1 MTATVRHVPITTSN
15 DVAAGPPALEITGLT
30 KVYDDGTLALDDLSL
45 TVPAGG
51 FHGLLGPNGSGKS
64 TLIGIITGLVRGP
77 AGHVKVFGHDAV
89 SDHRLARTMVG
100 LAPQEVHLDRFL
112 TARDVLSFHGR
123 YFGMSKADA
132 IERADELLVSFDLE
146 NKAGSR
152 PNRLSGGMRR
162 RLLIARALVHRPRL
176 AILDEPTAGVDLEL
190 RHDLWQYLSRIH
202 RDEGTTVLLTT
213 QYLEEADRLAQRIA
227 VIDHGRVIADGSPAE
242 LKARVGDE
250 SVEVAVVRPA
260 DLPAATQI
268 LAAATSEDPIV
279 DVERSRVI
287 AGVTD
292 GAAAL
297 ARVSAAI
304 AEAGIATDDLGLR
317 RPTLD
322 EVFLSLTGHVTES
335 SDGEEAE

>member
-1 MTATVRHVPITTSN
+1 MTATVRHVPITSSH
-15 DVAAGPPALEITGLT
+15 DAASGPPALEITGLS

-112 TARDVLSFHGR
+112 TAREVLSFHGR
-123 YFGMSKADA
+123 YFGMTKKDA
-132 IERADELLVSFDLE
+132 NERADELLVAFDLE
-146 NKAGSR
+146 GKSDSR

-190 RHDLWQYLSRIH
+190 RHDLWKYLSALHQQER
-202 RDEGTTVLLTT
+202 TTILLTT
-213 QYLEEADRLAQRIA
+213 HYLEEAEALCDNIAMIRDGRIIAEGTVPELIARFGGARLEGAYLAAMQEDRGQTPGGDR
-227 VIDHGRVIADGSPAE
+227 P
-242 LKARVGDE
+242 RVG
-250 SVEVAVVRPA
+250 
-260 DLPAATQI
+260 
-268 LAAATSEDPIV
+268 
-279 DVERSRVI
+279 
-287 AGVTD
+287 TD
-292 GAAAL
+292 IGQ
-297 ARVSAAI
+297 
-304 AEAGIATDDLGLR
+304 GQT
-317 RPTLD
+317 P
-322 EVFLSLTGHVTES
+322 
-335 SDGEEAE
+335 